1 LVVIT
6 LIFEELQGVQ
16 VLKSPPPWAE
26 KKKQREA
33 VLAALAF
40 AYTLTF
46 FSLLLYLTF

>member
-26 KKKQREA
+26 KKQREA

-46 FSLLLYLTF
+46 FSLLLYVTF